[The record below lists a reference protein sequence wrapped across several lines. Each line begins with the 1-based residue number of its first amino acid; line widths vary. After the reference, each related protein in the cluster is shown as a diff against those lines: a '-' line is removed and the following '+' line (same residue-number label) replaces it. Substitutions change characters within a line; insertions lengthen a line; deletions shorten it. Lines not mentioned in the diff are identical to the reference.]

1 MRNFLAVFTK
11 EIKSYFVSPVAY
23 VIAAVSLV
31 LCGYMFRQIM
41 MQFNQVCMIYT
52 QQMRY
57 GGGIPNLNVNEFVV
71 MQFFGVMYFIWLL
84 LVPML
89 TMRLYSEERKGRTME
104 LLMTSP
110 ITTMQTLLGK
120 YFACFGLCTGIV
132 ALTFLYP
139 ILLEAYGDPAWG
151 PIVSAYAGFL
161 MMGGAFISVGVFAS
175 ALTENQI
182 VAAVI
187 SFCILLLFWLIDWA
201 ASFAGPTVA
210 KVLTYL
216 SIIEHIRDFSRG
228 MVDTRDVVFYL
239 TFIFFMLFLTHTVI
253 ESKRWRA

>member
-11 EIKSYFVSPVAY
+11 ELRSYFVSPIAY
-23 VIAAVSLV
+23 VIAVVSLV
-31 LCGYMFRQIM
+31 LCGYMFRQIL

-57 GGGIPNLNVNEFVV
+57 GGGIPNLNVNEWVV
-71 MQFFGVMYFIWLL
+71 IQFFGVMDFIWLL

-89 TMRLYSEERKGRTME
+89 TMRLYAEEQKAGTME

-120 YFACFGLCTGIV
+120 FFACFALCTGIV
-132 ALTFLYP
+132 ALTLLYP
-139 ILLEAYGDPAWG
+139 IMLEAYGDPAWG
-151 PIVSAYAGFL
+151 PIISAYAGFL
-161 MMGGAFISVGVFAS
+161 LMGAVFISVGLFAS
-175 ALTENQI
+175 SLTENQI

-187 SFCILLLFWLIDWA
+187 SFCILLIFWLIDWA
-201 ASFAGPTVA
+201 ANFASPMIS

-216 SIIEHIRDFSRG
+216 SIIEHLRDFQRG
-228 MVDTRDVVFYL
+228 LVDTRDIVFYI
-239 TFIFFMLFLTHTVI
+239 TFAFFMLFTTHTVI